1 MFAAVSS
8 MGLNGMEG
16 YPVTVELDASKGMPS
31 FEIVGLPD
39 ASVRESRDRVRSALK
54 NCGFDLPVSKMVAN
68 LAPADIRKAGPLY
81 DLPLL
86 LALLLASGQLEAELK
101 GMAFIGELSLDGL
114 VKPVSGILPMA
125 LDARAQGFS
134 ALFVPAGNGAEAS
147 VVEGLRV

>member
-86 LALLLASGQLEAELK
+86 LALLLASGQLEAEL
-101 GMAFIGELSLDGL
+101 FRI
-114 VKPVSGILPMA
+114 
-125 LDARAQGFS
+125 QH
-134 ALFVPAGNGAEAS
+134 
-147 VVEGLRV
+147 